1 MSKKTVKSLVMLS
14 KLKRLELVEKQQ
26 ALAQMQVKLQALN
39 QQVKDIAKS
48 MELELECTRTDSQ
61 ARLTLQIY
69 LEGLRTREKALK
81 KQIYHLADFM
91 IPVQES
97 VREAFKQVKSLE
109 ISTEKL
115 QNQMTYEQDKAE
127 QAFLDEI
134 SMQKKAR
141 DND

>member
-39 QQVKDIAKS
+39 QQVKDIAKAR
-48 MELELECTRTDSQ
+48 ELELECTRTDSH

-69 LEGLRTREKALK
+69 LEGLRTREKTLK
-81 KQIYHLADFM
+81 QQIYHLADFM

-109 ISTEKL
+109 ISTERL

>member
-14 KLKRLELVEKQQ
+14 KLKRLDLIEKQQ

-48 MELELECTRTDSQ
+48 RELELECTRIDSQ

-81 KQIYHLADFM
+81 HQIYHLADFM

-97 VREAFKQVKSLE
+97 VRESFKQVKSLE
-109 ISTEKL
+109 ITTETL